1 MPIES
6 KHYKAIIFDM
16 DGTVLNTLDE
26 LTHSLNHIFR
36 LHALPEKTSL
46 QVRACLGYGYTG
58 LIERA
63 ASEIPKELQS
73 RLVNEF
79 RTYYGAHC
87 QGATFPYEGIR
98 DMLASLRDADYK
110 MAIVSNKGQAAV
122 TELHDEFFQGLV
134 HFSMG
139 ESPSYRKKPAP
150 DMVWEALKRLGVS
163 KNDAIYIGDSE
174 VDRNTAANAGVDSVL
189 VTWGFRDKPFL
200 QTLDADY
207 LVSSVPELMSL
218 FI

>member
-1 MPIES
+1 MPIMM
-6 KHYKAIIFDM
+6 KQYKAIIFDM

-26 LTHSLNHIFR
+26 LTHSLNYVFQCH
-36 LHALPEKTSL
+36 HLPVKTEL
-46 QVRACLGYGYTG
+46 EVRKCLGYGYTG

-63 ASEIPKELQS
+63 AGNITPALQD

-87 QGATFPYEGIR
+87 QGNTFPYDGILP
-98 DMLASLRDADYK
+98 MLEQLHHAEYK
-110 MAIVSNKGQAAV
+110 MAIVSNKGQVAV

-134 HFSMG
+134 DFSMG
-139 ESPSYRKKPAP
+139 ESLKYRKKPAP

-163 KNDAIYIGDSE
+163 KSDAIYIGDSE
-174 VDRNTAANAGVDSVL
+174 VDRKTAANAGLDSIL

-200 QTLDADY
+200 ETLDAKY
-207 LVSSVPELMSL
+207 LVSSVSELTSL
-218 FI
+218 FL